1 MKKSIERED
10 RQVSSFQSHTHPYA
24 EHTPLTRNGRYERMS
39 QKEEGEK
46 KTSEKKKVLPYREKK
61 SPNKTHETPRG

>member
-1 MKKSIERED
+1 
-10 RQVSSFQSHTHPYA
+10 
-24 EHTPLTRNGRYERMS
+24 MS